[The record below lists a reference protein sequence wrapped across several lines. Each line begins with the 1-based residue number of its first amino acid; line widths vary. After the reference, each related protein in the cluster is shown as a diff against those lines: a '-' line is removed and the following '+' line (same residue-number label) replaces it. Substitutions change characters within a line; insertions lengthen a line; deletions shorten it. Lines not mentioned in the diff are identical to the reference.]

1 MRALTAFFAGVG
13 TMVIVVVG
21 GLGGGLL
28 IADTMNPKTSVH
40 EATKLERRT
49 AFEPSPSP
57 SPSPSP
63 RLAAP
68 QPVKSDVKSDVESKP
83 APVVSPSAEPA
94 RREAHDQ
101 AAAPDAAFAKAQQSD
116 LKTRDPDT
124 KRSAERRHA
133 ERRQQWA
140 ERRRMQ
146 RSPDPDR
153 RDVEQE
159 ARENTGPR
167 RIVEEQE
174 QEPAVMELPR
184 IRLFDGF

>member
-1 MRALTAFFAGVG
+1 MRVLTAFFAGVG
-13 TMVIVVVG
+13 TMVIVVAA

-68 QPVKSDVKSDVESKP
+68 QPAKSDVKNDVKSAP
-83 APVVSPSAEPA
+83 APAASRSAEPV

-101 AAAPDAAFAKAQQSD
+101 AAAPDVAFAKAQDSD
-116 LKTRDPDT
+116 LKTRDADT
-124 KRSAERRHA
+124 KRGAERRHA
-133 ERRQQWA
+133 QRRQQWA
-140 ERRRMQ
+140 DQRRMQ
-146 RSPDPDR
+146 RSPDSDR

-159 ARENTGPR
+159 TREDTGPR
-167 RIVEEQE
+167 TVVEEQE
-174 QEPAVMELPR
+174 REPVVTELPR